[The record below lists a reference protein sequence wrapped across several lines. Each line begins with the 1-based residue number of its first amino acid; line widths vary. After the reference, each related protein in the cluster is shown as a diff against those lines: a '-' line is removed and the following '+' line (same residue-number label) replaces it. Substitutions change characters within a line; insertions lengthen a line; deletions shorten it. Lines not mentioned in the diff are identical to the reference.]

1 MALREAFLFVWW
13 FYLLVVLAVALALL
27 FYSRSRRSPRA
38 SYRRRLSSETSSEIG
53 APIEAID
60 PEKAFLSDRLSG
72 VSRPLASPP
81 DEQGSLSRRPLRKD
95 SLSKEVELDWE
106 ASDIIEFP
114 KGAYAYPRDFRDEE
128 EYVLPSRYGADKLVL
143 MARDPRWI
151 YAYWEV
157 AHERHR
163 LLFEQYVSEWSSS
176 RPALR
181 FYDLSETAPGRG
193 YFDVILNEEADN
205 WYVRVDRPDHRL
217 VAELGRL
224 FPGRFVSL
232 VRSNEVTMPRDSV
245 SSEISEEW
253 APIGWESRYGKY
265 VAQGSVS
272 SPLKWRK

>member
-1 MALREAFLFVWW
+1 MWW
-13 FYLLVVLAVALALL
+13 FYLLVILAVALALH
-27 FYSRSRRSPRA
+27 FYFRRNRSLETSH
-38 SYRRRLSSETSSEIG
+38 RRRLSQEASAEIG
-53 APIEAID
+53 APLEAID
-60 PEKAFLSDRLSG
+60 PDKAFLSDRMSG
-72 VSRPLASPP
+72 VSRPRVAPP
-81 DEQGSLSRRPLRKD
+81 DEEGSLRRKPLRKD

-106 ASDIIEFP
+106 ASDIIEFQ

-163 LLFEQYVSEWSSS
+163 LLFEQHMSEWSSS
-176 RPALR
+176 RAALR
-181 FYDLSETAPGRG
+181 FYDLTETAPDRIS
-193 YFDVILNEEADN
+193 FDIVLNDDADN

-224 FPGRFVSL
+224 FPGRFVPL

-245 SSEISEEW
+245 SDEISEEW
-253 APIGWESRYGKY
+253 SPIGWESRYGRY
-265 VAQGSVS
+265 VAQGGPS
-272 SPLKWRK
+272 SPLKWRN